1 MTWVTIGL
9 SAGTLAAMA
18 VVFSYVLG
26 WANEAFHVET
36 DPRVEKI
43 MDALP
48 GANCGG
54 CGFVGCNEY
63 AEAVAIS
70 SEPVN
75 ECTVGGEGCARELAG
90 IMGVELEASF
100 PYRPVVHCG
109 AKTDDR
115 LVRSPYR
122 GERKCFAANLVSG
135 IQGCVY
141 GCLGF
146 GDCQNACDY
155 DAIHVV
161 DGLAQVD
168 YDRCVGCGVCAKTCP
183 RHIIS
188 TVPFKAELILAVTCS
203 NKDFGK
209 DVQDVCTVGCIGC
222 KACSRSSGLFTIQD
236 NLSVLDYDA
245 YDPAAGTE
253 GVDQALENC
262 PRKGL
267 VFIGRP
273 SKKDIDDTEDE
284 DLPEMV
290 KPDFRSTVD
299 DTQWRG

>member
-1 MTWVTIGL
+1 MTWVTISL
-9 SAGTLAAMA
+9 SAGTLAAVA

-26 WANEAFHVET
+26 WASEAFHVET

-54 CGFVGCNEY
+54 CGFVGCSEY
-63 AEAVAIS
+63 ADAVAMEG
-70 SEPVN
+70 EPVN
-75 ECTVGGEGCARELAG
+75 KCTVGGESCAGELAG
-90 IMGVELEASF
+90 IMGVELEESF

-109 AKTDDR
+109 AGTQER
-115 LVRSPYR
+115 LKQHPYQ
-122 GERKCFAANLVSG
+122 GEGQCFAANLVSG

-146 GDCQNACDY
+146 GDCGNACGY

-161 DGLAQVD
+161 DGLATVD
-168 YDRCVGCGVCAKTCP
+168 YSRCVGCGICSKTCP
-183 RHIIS
+183 RNIIS
-188 TVPFKAELILAVTCS
+188 MVPFKAERILAVTCS

-209 DVQDVCTVGCIGC
+209 EVKEVCTVGCIGC
-222 KACSRSSGLFTIQD
+222 KTCSRSSGLFTIQD
-236 NLSVLDYDA
+236 NLSILDYDA
-245 YDPAAGTE
+245 YDPTDRE
-253 GVDQALENC
+253 EVDLVLKNC

-267 VFIGRP
+267 VFIGIP
-273 SKKDIDDTEDE
+273 SAKDIDDTKDE
-284 DLPEMV
+284 ELPEMV
-290 KPDFRSTVD
+290 EPDFKSTVD